1 MDHVEFETSKRE
13 PTLRQHEVTEF
24 QLFFL
29 TQLFRRRETL
39 NRHKLSKNVAWKF
52 NAEKLCNL
60 SVKVIISVSQNLMST
75 YCGK

>member
-1 MDHVEFETSKRE
+1 MKLKTDHLGCCVFQSVVEMMHLLEPKKMDYVEFETSKRE

-39 NRHKLSKNVAWKF
+39 NRHKLSKNVA
-52 NAEKLCNL
+52 
-60 SVKVIISVSQNLMST
+60 
-75 YCGK
+75 